1 MKKKTVGELLS
12 KFHHVGVVLKDVDQA
27 VKYLQGLGI
36 GPFEPSKLVHTN
48 RKIYGK
54 PAAGDAK
61 VIART
66 ATIGPIGIE
75 LLQPVSG
82 KSTAQMWLENHGEGI
97 SHLAFIVDDIEEA
110 KSTMVEAGF
119 TIVSSSDNEGGGGMA
134 FFATD
139 EVGGLIIE
147 MEELP
152 PHLDNDPYWGYK
164 PRG

>member
-1 MKKKTVGELLS
+1 MKKKAVGDLMS
-12 KFHHVGVVLKDVDQA
+12 KFHHVGVVLKDVDQV

-48 RKIYGK
+48 RKIHGK
-54 PAAGDAK
+54 PAPGDAK

-66 ATIGPIGIE
+66 TTIGRIGIE

-82 KSTAQMWLENHGEGI
+82 KSTAQMWLESNGEGI

-119 TIVSSSDNEGGGGMA
+119 TLFTSMDNQGGGGSA
-134 FFATD
+134 FFSTD
-139 EVGGLIIE
+139 EVGGIIIE

-152 PHLDNDPYWGYK
+152 PHLDKDPYWGHK
-164 PRG
+164 PWE